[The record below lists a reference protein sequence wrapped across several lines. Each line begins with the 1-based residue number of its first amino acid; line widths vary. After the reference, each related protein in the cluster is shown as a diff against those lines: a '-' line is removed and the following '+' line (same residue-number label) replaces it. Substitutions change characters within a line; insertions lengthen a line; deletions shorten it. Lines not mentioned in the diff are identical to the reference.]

1 MKFRKPHFLHPFVI
15 GAFLFFNSCT
25 ETPVENDGLDLDPP
39 IGKTYGSTFSEG
51 AVSVWP
57 TSDGGYVATGYA
69 NYTEPSSQVL
79 LIRSDASLNQL
90 WIKTYGGNQAD
101 IGQSVQQTTDGGFI
115 IAATTSS
122 YGAGGSD
129 FWLVKTDI
137 DGNQQWAK
145 PFGGSNDETAS
156 AVRQTRDGGYLIIG
170 TTRSFGNSSNDAW
183 LVKTDASGTLLWSKT
198 FGGTDADAG
207 AGCLEIHD
215 GRYIFTGYTAS
226 NGTGMFDGWLVKTDR
241 EGNELWSKTFGGS
254 GNDLLYAVDETTE
267 GGYVLF
273 GSTTSFGSGSNDV
286 WILQTDS
293 TGKELSSRTYG
304 GTGQDVAYSGQFT
317 GDGGV
322 IAAGSTSVG
331 SGLTDIF
338 ILRIDAVGVQQ
349 WLRFYGG
356 AYNDFAES
364 VCQTHDGGFIVA
376 GRTFSYGAG
385 SYDAWLIKTNSLGN

>member
-1 MKFRKPHFLHPFVI
+1 MTLCRKDNGCP
-15 GAFLFFNSCT
+15 
-25 ETPVENDGLDLDPP
+25 
-39 IGKTYGSTFSEG
+39 
-51 AVSVWP
+51 
-57 TSDGGYVATGYA
+57 
-69 NYTEPSSQVL
+69 
-79 LIRSDASLNQL
+79 R
-90 WIKTYGGNQAD
+90 
-101 IGQSVQQTTDGGFI
+101 
-115 IAATTSS
+115 IA
-122 YGAGGSD
+122 G
-129 FWLVKTDI
+129 
-137 DGNQQWAK
+137 
-145 PFGGSNDETAS
+145 S
-156 AVRQTRDGGYLIIG
+156 AVP
-170 TTRSFGNSSNDAW
+170 
-183 LVKTDASGTLLWSKT
+183 
-198 FGGTDADAG
+198 AG
-207 AGCLEIHD
+207 VA
-215 GRYIFTGYTAS
+215 YPS
-226 NGTGMFDGWLVKTDR
+226 R

-331 SGLTDIF
+331 SGLSDIF